1 MANILSKDMLLA
13 TGRLLKKAA
22 DAIGVLLFLFAFSG
36 FIVQIFYRYVM
47 NAPLL
52 WTEEVTM
59 IAFIWTVFWA
69 AAFMT
74 PIQSH
79 VSFDVVYDI
88 VNPKTRRIFCII
100 SMLALF
106 ISFVLLVP
114 ATWDYLQFLTR
125 KKSSVLR
132 LPHVLDLRLLHAVH
146 SGLYRSV
153 RLSTVRFAEQEV
165 GKIHLK
171 GLS

>member
-22 DAIGVLLFLFAFSG
+22 DAIGVLLFLFAFGG

-52 WTEEVTM
+52 WTEEITM

-74 PIQSH
+74 PVQSH
-79 VSFDVVYDI
+79 VSFDVVYDV
-88 VNPKTRRIFCII
+88 VNPRTRRMFSII

-132 LPHVLDLRLLHAVH
+132 LPMYWIYGCYMLFILGFIVQAVYRLY
-146 SGLYRSV
+146 GL
-153 RLSTVRFAEQEV
+153 LSQKWE
-165 GKIHLK
+165 KYI
-171 GLS
+171 